1 MTKDETNI
9 LIKRIQSLYMAQAR
23 QYTDSDWLT
32 MAGVWY
38 DQFKDESYED
48 VNKALTIYV
57 NKGKSFIPNVADIIN
72 ELLNLDEP
80 HFRKLFEILKRECD
94 IVANGKE
101 HVVIDDLGGIRR
113 DPTSPTGFRFVT
125 AEAHGTDKYTQQD
138 FANLPMELQIYA
150 EDIKGLE
157 ALHKEILSNE
167 IYAYRRF
174 RDHIPSIQ
182 QEMKGA

>member
-1 MTKDETNI
+1 MTRDDTKR
-9 LIKRIQSLYMAQAR
+9 LINKVRNLYIAQAR
-23 QYTDSDWLT
+23 QYTETDWAT
-32 MAGVWY
+32 MIDVWH
-38 DQFKDESYED
+38 DHFKDESYDD
-48 VNKALTIYV
+48 VNKALTLYV
-57 NKGKSFIPNVADIIN
+57 SKGKQFIPNVADIIG
-72 ELLNLDEP
+72 ELMNLDEP
-80 HFRKLFEILKRECD
+80 HFRKLFEILKQECD

-113 DPTSPTGFRFVT
+113 DSESPTGFRFVT
-125 AEAHGTDKYTQQD
+125 AEAHVTDKYTQQD

-157 ALHKEILSNE
+157 SLHREILSNE